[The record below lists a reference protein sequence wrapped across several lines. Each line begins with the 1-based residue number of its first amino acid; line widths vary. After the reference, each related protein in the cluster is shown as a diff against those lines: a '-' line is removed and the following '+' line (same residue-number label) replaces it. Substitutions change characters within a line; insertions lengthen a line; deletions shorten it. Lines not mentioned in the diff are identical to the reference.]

1 MNFIDKEKE
10 RIKYGYQGFILFAW
24 ISLYFIT
31 IQSSITSHKIIFGS
45 GLEPKPLSLITYPLI
60 VGIIYIIIYLNN
72 NLFWIKEQGEKVFIL
87 RKYDIIPIDSK
98 DLYISKFKIIISY
111 VIKYIIYSI
120 LTYILALLFNSYKEI
135 DVIKNLIEI
144 IKISLFSTLVLAIIL
159 AANIL
164 QDKKSKNKAY

>member
-10 RIKYGYQGFILFAW
+10 LIKHGYQEFILFGW
-24 ISLYFIT
+24 LSFYFIT

-45 GLEPKPLSLITYPLI
+45 GLKEKPLSFITYPLI
-60 VGIIYIIIYLNN
+60 VGIIYLIIYLNT

-98 DLYISKFKIIISY
+98 DLYISKFKIIINY
-111 VIKYIIYSI
+111 VIKFIFYSI

-135 DVIKNLIEI
+135 DIIKNLLEV
-144 IKISLFSTLVLAIIL
+144 IKVFLFSILALAIIL
-159 AANIL
+159 ITNII
-164 QDKKSKNKAY
+164 QDKKTKGKMF